1 MCFLPAILSQTKYT
15 INGVVTDVTNGETL
29 PGATITVE
37 ELSGVGTASNA
48 YGYFGLTL
56 PEGSYTLKIQ
66 YVGYQTINFLVNV
79 NQNLYQNFKMESIAT
94 SLQEIKVTPYRLD
107 DKILTNDIG
116 VEKIQISEIKNIPV
130 FFGERDVLKTI
141 TLTPGITSVRDGESG
156 VHVRGGN
163 NSQNLILLDETT
175 VYYPYHLLGFFS
187 TFNSEAIKD
196 VTVYKGTAPTSYGG
210 RISSVM
216 DIRMKDGNNQTFEVN
231 GGLGL
236 IASNLTVEGPIVK
249 EKGSFL
255 VAGRRTHI
263 DMLLKLTKDP
273 ELSSRTLNFYDL
285 NAKVNFTINP
295 KNRIFLSAYTGR
307 DALRMPN
314 HLGVSWGNQIAS
326 FKWNHIWHDKI
337 FSNTSIHFSE
347 FDYMVDFEFEPST
360 FSLYSEL
367 KDYCFKHEFQFF
379 LGNNNRPSAG
389 LDLKSYNITPGQL
402 IAGEDAMVHPV
413 KIKDKTAKERS
424 FYLSNEIKTPTN
436 WIINFGI
443 RLNFFS
449 LYGIGTYYIY
459 TDGLVTDS
467 LRFYAKSP
475 VKTYFTPERR
485 INITHIIDNKQS
497 VKVAY
502 SNHSQNIHKISS
514 SDASLPIDIWL
525 MSSTNVKP
533 EISDQFTAGYFRNF
547 RQDMYQF
554 SAETYFK
561 WMHDAIDLR
570 TGANI
575 KANEHIEGQLLF
587 GHGRSYGLELLLKKA
602 TGKLHGWL
610 GYNLSRTELSIIGIN
625 NGAWYPA
632 RQDMTND
639 VSVVGMYDFSDKWT
653 LSATWV
659 YQTGNAVT
667 FPSGKYEI
675 NGEVRYNYDKRNAN
689 RMPDYHRLDVGL
701 TWNLNTKGRYKS
713 SLNLSVY
720 NAYARKNAFS
730 INFKQDPANPDK
742 TIAVMTYLFTAIP
755 SITYNFHF

>member
-1 MCFLPAILSQTKYT
+1 MKYILNILVFMCFLPAILSQTKYT

-255 VAGRRTHI
+255 VAGRRTYI

-273 ELSSRTLNFYDL
+273 ELSSRT
-285 NAKVNFTINP
+285 
-295 KNRIFLSAYTGR
+295 
-307 DALRMPN
+307 
-314 HLGVSWGNQIAS
+314 
-326 FKWNHIWHDKI
+326 
-337 FSNTSIHFSE
+337 
-347 FDYMVDFEFEPST
+347 
-360 FSLYSEL
+360 
-367 KDYCFKHEFQFF
+367 
-379 LGNNNRPSAG
+379 
-389 LDLKSYNITPGQL
+389 
-402 IAGEDAMVHPV
+402 
-413 KIKDKTAKERS
+413 
-424 FYLSNEIKTPTN
+424 
-436 WIINFGI
+436 
-443 RLNFFS
+443 
-449 LYGIGTYYIY
+449 
-459 TDGLVTDS
+459 
-467 LRFYAKSP
+467 
-475 VKTYFTPERR
+475 
-485 INITHIIDNKQS
+485 
-497 VKVAY
+497 
-502 SNHSQNIHKISS
+502 
-514 SDASLPIDIWL
+514 
-525 MSSTNVKP
+525 
-533 EISDQFTAGYFRNF
+533 
-547 RQDMYQF
+547 
-554 SAETYFK
+554 
-561 WMHDAIDLR
+561 
-570 TGANI
+570 
-575 KANEHIEGQLLF
+575 
-587 GHGRSYGLELLLKKA
+587 
-602 TGKLHGWL
+602 
-610 GYNLSRTELSIIGIN
+610 
-625 NGAWYPA
+625 
-632 RQDMTND
+632 
-639 VSVVGMYDFSDKWT
+639 
-653 LSATWV
+653 
-659 YQTGNAVT
+659 
-667 FPSGKYEI
+667 
-675 NGEVRYNYDKRNAN
+675 
-689 RMPDYHRLDVGL
+689 
-701 TWNLNTKGRYKS
+701 
-713 SLNLSVY
+713 
-720 NAYARKNAFS
+720 
-730 INFKQDPANPDK
+730 
-742 TIAVMTYLFTAIP
+742 
-755 SITYNFHF
+755 